1 MSWHWQR
8 PTDRLPVTVVVVF
21 KFEAHSHQLAVF
33 ESELSIIWHA
43 KHPSVVRA
51 IVNMYMASRLAKD
64 MIDVSS
70 PPSPGPSKSYGEGV
84 VSATVTLMLTL
95 EEVQPTEIVRAT
107 ADAVLF
113 CERTVFN
120 AIASS

>member
-1 MSWHWQR
+1 
-8 PTDRLPVTVVVVF
+8 
-21 KFEAHSHQLAVF
+21 
-33 ESELSIIWHA
+33 
-43 KHPSVVRA
+43 
-51 IVNMYMASRLAKD
+51 MYMASRLAKD